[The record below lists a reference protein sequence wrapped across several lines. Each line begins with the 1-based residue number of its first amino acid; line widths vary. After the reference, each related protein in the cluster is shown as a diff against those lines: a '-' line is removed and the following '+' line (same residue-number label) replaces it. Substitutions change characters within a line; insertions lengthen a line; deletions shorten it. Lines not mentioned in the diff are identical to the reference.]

1 MQFDRFEEV
10 HREVLPKGDSK
21 LLYDFLAHKSI
32 KGKPMYTLE
41 VLSKRVMS
49 SEGGRKIIMAKTGTV
64 SAEGNLTSI
73 LDMLDESKTI
83 SKTIYK
89 PLTSPRQGHLINP

>member
-1 MQFDRFEEV
+1 MTFQ
-10 HREVLPKGDSK
+10 HI
-21 LLYDFLAHKSI
+21 KSI
-32 KGKPMYTLE
+32 KGKPMYILE

-49 SEGGRKIIMAKTGTV
+49 SEEGRKIIMAKTGTV
-64 SAEGNLTSI
+64 SAEGNLTNI

-89 PLTSPRQGHLINP
+89 PLTQRQGHLINP